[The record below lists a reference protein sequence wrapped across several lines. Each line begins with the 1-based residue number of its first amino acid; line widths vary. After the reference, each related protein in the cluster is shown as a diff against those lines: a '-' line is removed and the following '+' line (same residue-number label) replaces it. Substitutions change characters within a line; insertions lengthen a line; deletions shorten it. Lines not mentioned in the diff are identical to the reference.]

1 MILSGRNGDPHGRA
15 GDRYRR
21 GELACMRTALAKG
34 FLCALEADVRN
45 LVVSKVFIS
54 FLLPS
59 EAVTS
64 HDGACWKFEDMP
76 ISNTVKFRK

>member
-15 GDRYRR
+15 GDRCRR

-54 FLLPS
+54 FLLSS
-59 EAVTS
+59 EAAVPTMMGPVES
-64 HDGACWKFEDMP
+64 SRTRRLAIP
-76 ISNTVKFRK
+76 